1 MEQHPIPQQI
11 SSYQFRLVGDM
22 TLKQFFQVAGGAL
35 ISLLIYSTNIYPI
48 IKWPLM
54 IFFAALGAA
63 LAFLPFEERPL
74 SKWIFAFF
82 KSIYSPTAY
91 FWKKEEGALNFFQEE
106 TVMPKDESI
115 IAPHGEVMLESYLK
129 ELPSQGMGFLSNL
142 EGYEKTFLGKIK
154 DMFASSVAPIKPTVV
169 EEPKKENITI
179 VIPKV
184 IKPVEIPV
192 NKSFSIASKGFRP
205 KIVIEERPVQEESI
219 KEKDI
224 TTNINPILSENVIA
238 SQQAQFSLEAAPPNP
253 PSIPNTV
260 VGQVMDP
267 KGKIVEGAIL
277 EIRDAAGRPVR
288 ALRSNKV
295 GHFMIVTSLQN
306 GSYEII
312 TEKEGLVFDSVTF
325 ETTGEII
332 PPIAIKAKAVVE
344 IQPVLPNNP
353 NLPSTAQF

>member
-74 SKWIFAFF
+74 SKWILAFF

-91 FWKKEEGALNFFQEE
+91 FWKKEGETLNFFQEE

-115 IAPHGEVMLESYLK
+115 IAPHGEVVLESYLR
-129 ELPSQGMGFLSNL
+129 ELPTQGMGFLANL
-142 EGYEKTFLGKIK
+142 EGYEKNFLNKVK
-154 DMFASSVAPIKPTVV
+154 DIFASSVTPIRPTVV
-169 EEPKKENITI
+169 EEPKKEDVSKVT
-179 VIPKV
+179 PKI
-184 IKPVEIPV
+184 IKPVETPV
-192 NKSFSIASKGFRP
+192 NKSFTIASKGFRP
-205 KIVIEERPVQEESI
+205 KIVIEEKPVQEEPV
-219 KEKDI
+219 KETDI
-224 TTNINPILSENVIA
+224 TTKINPILSETGIG
-238 SQQAQFSLEAAPPNP
+238 SQQAQFSLDAAPPNP

-267 KGKIVEGAIL
+267 QGKIVEGAIL
-277 EIRDAAGRPVR
+277 EIKDAAGRPVR

-295 GHFMIVTSLQN
+295 GHFMIVTALQN

-312 TEKEGLVFDSVTF
+312 TEKDGLIFDSVTF

-332 PPIAIKAKAVVE
+332 PPIAIKAKAIVNV
-344 IQPVLPNNP
+344 QSVLPNNP
-353 NLPSTAQF
+353 NQPSTVQF